1 MTAKPIDTGFFQ
13 PPSFGGGGGSSSPFQ
28 QMQQGFQSTMQD
40 IQNDPFPLLEQYLG
54 RQAQSN
60 IDQTLQPMQQQAQ
73 EKISGVMSGIRS
85 LVSEAFPN
93 SGGGGMSSGGMST
106 TGQLGGGSNSIT
118 QPTSPAPFT
127 TTIPP
132 SDMGYPAPKIGTMG
146 GMGNFGSDLSQ
157 ISTPAPLLGG
167 GGGPPMVGGSGMGNP
182 MAMMDG
188 PPPPVGLKAFL
199 TSLQNQTPLSMGGPP
214 PMMDGPMT
222 GGTPPMGPTAPMGP
236 PPMGPMGGPPP
247 MSEPAGPPPGVPPVD
262 PSSVGLG
269 GNPMIFQPPM
279 TDSTTISP
287 ETTMLDPTF
296 EMTPDHPLFSPNAD
310 FFKNVGPVSATL
322 DPAMDESG
330 GLDPSDPASPAYNP
344 AMEYY
349 NPVFPMPQLPQQDP
363 LINLAYNYNMENSP
377 F

>member
-1 MTAKPIDTGFFQ
+1 MTAKPIDTGFFE
-13 PPSFGGGGGSSSPFQ
+13 PPSVGMPNPYSGGGGGSPFSGIEGLLMEYAMEDAMGSAQ
-28 QMQQGFQSTMQD
+28 QNAQQKVG
-40 IQNDPFPLLEQYLG
+40 
-54 RQAQSN
+54 
-60 IDQTLQPMQQQAQ
+60 
-73 EKISGVMSGIRS
+73 GVMSGIQS

-93 SGGGGMSSGGMST
+93 FSGGMGSGT
-106 TGQLGGGSNSIT
+106 VGGGSNSIT

-132 SDMGYPAPKIGTMG
+132 SDMGFPKIDMMG
-146 GMGNFGSDLSQ
+146 GDLSHIITNKGSGLDIDMGHPFMGDLSQ
-157 ISTPAPLLGG
+157 ISTPASLLGDPTAPLLGG

-188 PPPPVGLKAFL
+188 P
-199 TSLQNQTPLSMGGPP
+199 MIGGI
-214 PMMDGPMT
+214 
-222 GGTPPMGPTAPMGP
+222 PPMGPTAPMGP
-236 PPMGPMGGPPP
+236 PPMGPMGGPPPMGPPP

-279 TDSTTISP
+279 TDPTTINP
-287 ETTMLDPTF
+287 ALTDPPMLPK
-296 EMTPDHPLFSPNAD
+296 MAD
-310 FFKNVGPVSATL
+310 FGPVSATI
-322 DPAMDESG
+322 DPTVDMMEYNPAINYNVYKPAMDESG
-330 GLDPSDPASPAYNP
+330 GAIDFSIVDNP
-344 AMEYY
+344 AMEY